1 MGPEVVVADMTV
13 EQALDWANA
22 RQVDRWR
29 MVRAERERRETLAG
43 EPVNLDP
50 GTLHAQMEAEALAVL
65 WAECERVVA
74 IDADTVLLRV
84 QLAEAV
90 AMLKRLAKA
99 HSDIS
104 PYICG
109 EAWALAE
116 RIEGVTPEED
126 SRG

>member
-1 MGPEVVVADMTV
+1 MTEMTI
-13 EQALDWANA
+13 EQALEWAGA
-22 RQVDRWR
+22 RAVDRWR

-65 WAECERVVA
+65 AAECERVVA

>member
-1 MGPEVVVADMTV
+1 MADMTV
-13 EQALDWANA
+13 AQALEWANA
-22 RQVDRWR
+22 RPVDRWK
-29 MVRAERERRETLAG
+29 MVRDLRAERIRAVLPGDTAT
-43 EPVNLDP
+43 EPTDP
-50 GTLHAQMEAEALAVL
+50 GTIHAQMEQEALAVL
-65 WAECERVVA
+65 AAEYERVIA

-90 AMLKRLAKA
+90 DMLKRMAKA

>member
-1 MGPEVVVADMTV
+1 VADMTV
-13 EQALDWANA
+13 AQALEWANC